1 MCVFKATMVLISYGT
16 MQNNFGTVEK
26 YPEMI
31 IVIVFMKVII
41 GWVNSYDR
49 KVLSSIVVGT
59 Y

>member
-1 MCVFKATMVLISYGT
+1 MVLISYGT

>member
-1 MCVFKATMVLISYGT
+1 MCVFEATMVLISYGT

-31 IVIVFMKVII
+31 IVILFMKVII

-49 KVLSSIVVGT
+49 KVLSSIVVGI